1 MTMTGEIIF
10 AVLMLAVFVG
20 WMFIKPGK
28 SIFDK

>member
-1 MTMTGEIIF
+1 MAAQIVF
-10 AVLMLAVFVG
+10 AVVMLVVFVG

>member
-1 MTMTGEIIF
+1 MTGQIIF
-10 AVLMLAVFVG
+10 AVAMLAAFVG

>member
-1 MTMTGEIIF
+1 MTGQIIF
-10 AVLMLAVFVG
+10 AVLMLVVFAG

>member
-1 MTMTGEIIF
+1 MTGQIIF
-10 AVLMLAVFVG
+10 AVLILAVFAG